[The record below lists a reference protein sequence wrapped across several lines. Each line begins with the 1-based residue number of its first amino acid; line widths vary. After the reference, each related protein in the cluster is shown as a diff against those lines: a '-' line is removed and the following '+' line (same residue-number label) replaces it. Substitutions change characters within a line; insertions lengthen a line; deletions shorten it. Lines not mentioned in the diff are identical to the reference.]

1 MTSEPIL
8 QPLKQQQRISDPD
21 LALGARLLVHAQPLP
36 RSEIRKRRVWNMLA
50 SSPGSRFGLRLTAVH
65 VAAASVLFAAVSS
78 AAVGHYYREYRAA
91 QLTETAAAPA
101 EAAAAAKARRAH
113 APAKPKPAP
122 VQALAPTSTPEEAA
136 TLPQSAAPPAHAQPS
151 RPKAEASLSRKS
163 DADAELLVEA
173 MRARGAGDSARVSEL
188 VDQYRAKHPQGVLQ
202 EEALI
207 LSIESAAARHAPNTA
222 ALAREYLQRFP
233 NGRFAAQARR
243 ASATDAR

>member
-1 MTSEPIL
+1 MTGEPIL
-8 QPLKQQQRISDPD
+8 KPLKEQQHISDPD

-50 SSPGSRFGLRLTAVH
+50 SSPGSRLGFRLTAVH

-78 AAVGHYYREYRAA
+78 AAAGHYYVEHRAA
-91 QLTETAAAPA
+91 QVSEAAPA
-101 EAAAAAKARRAH
+101 EATPAAKARRSH
-113 APAKPKPAP
+113 APAKQKPAP
-122 VQALAPTSTPEEAA
+122 TKAAEPTEPTISPEEIAA
-136 TLPQSAAPPAHAQPS
+136 LPQSAAPSHAAPT
-151 RPKAEASLSRKS
+151 RPKADASLSRKS

-207 LSIESAAARHAPNTA
+207 LSIESAAARRAPNTA

-233 NGRFAAQARR
+233 KGRFAAQARR
-243 ASATDAR
+243 AAATDTR

>member
-1 MTSEPIL
+1 
-8 QPLKQQQRISDPD
+8 
-21 LALGARLLVHAQPLP
+21 
-36 RSEIRKRRVWNMLA
+36 MLA

-65 VAAASVLFAAVSS
+65 IAAASVLFAAVSS

-91 QLTETAAAPA
+91 QVTAPVPA
-101 EAAAAAKARRAH
+101 EAAAAPKARRAH
-113 APAKPKPAP
+113 APAKQKPAP
-122 VQALAPTSTPEEAA
+122 VIALEPTSDAEEAA
-136 TLPQSAAPPAHAQPS
+136 ALPQSAAPAVHTQPT
-151 RPKAEASLSRKS
+151 RPKADASLSRKS

-207 LSIESAAARHAPNTA
+207 LSIESAAARRAPNTA

-243 ASATDAR
+243 ASATDTR

>member
-1 MTSEPIL
+1 MTGEPIL

-91 QLTETAAAPA
+91 QVTETEAAPA
-101 EAAAAAKARRAH
+101 EAALKARRAH
-113 APAKPKPAP
+113 APAKPKPAL
-122 VQALAPTSTPEEAA
+122 VRALEPTSTPEEAA
-136 TLPQSAAPPAHAQPS
+136 ALPQSAAPTVHPQAT
-151 RPKAEASLSRKS
+151 RPKADASPSHKS

-233 NGRFAAQARR
+233 SGRFAAQARR
-243 ASATDAR
+243 ASAADAR